1 MKLFTLLI
9 SAQMVVIAQSS
20 YADSFLRIG
29 TSSRTISLGQAVV
42 AMHGHPQSYL
52 FNPAGSALS
61 ENSIFSVLAVNQ
73 FSLADYYS
81 FSVTRPFSE
90 KLVLGFHGVGLL
102 IDHILERPDIHGI
115 SDIETRRDTI
125 RALVS
130 EGFSSF
136 SNRETAWTLTI
147 AKLFQY
153 NIDLGWQTNQIPLR
167 CPVGVNVRYIQK
179 SLHELNG
186 RGIGIDVG
194 GIIQVPLGEVLS
206 VSNIGLLT
214 VGGSMTN
221 IIGTKIFWS
230 SQKEDLIPMNF
241 IWGASYQQDLIF
253 APVTAEIFYQKDQR
267 LEKENQYG
275 LELAILKKI
284 YLRCGKDDVGQH
296 GGIGFEFIMFRK
308 NIDLGYSFLSHDLGK
323 AHRFDFTIG
332 LF

>member
-1 MKLFTLLI
+1 MKLLTLLI
-9 SAQMVVIAQSS
+9 SAQMVVMAQSS

-29 TSSRTISLGQAVV
+29 TSSKTISLGQAVV

-52 FNPAGSALS
+52 YNPAGSALS

>member
-1 MKLFTLLI
+1 MKLFVLLI
-9 SAQMVVIAQSS
+9 SVQVIIMAQSN

-42 AMHGHPQSYL
+42 SMSGHPQSYL
-52 FNPAGSALS
+52 YNPAGSALLKKS
-61 ENSIFSVLAVNQ
+61 EFSVLAVNQ
-73 FSLADYYS
+73 FSLSDYYS

-90 KLVLGFHGVGLL
+90 KMVLGFHGVGLL

-130 EGFSSF
+130 KGFSSF

-186 RGIGIDVG
+186 RGIGVDVG

-206 VSNIGLLT
+206 ISNIGLLT
-214 VGGSMTN
+214 VGGSVTN

-230 SQKEDLIPMNF
+230 SQKEDIIPMNF
-241 IWGASYQQDLIF
+241 IWGASYQQNLIF
-253 APVTAEIFYQKDQR
+253 APVTAEIIYQKDQR

-284 YLRCGKDDVGQH
+284 YLRCGKDDAGQH

-308 NIDLGYSFLSHDLGK
+308 KY
-323 AHRFDFTIG
+323 
-332 LF
+332 

>member
-1 MKLFTLLI
+1 MKLLTLLI
-9 SAQMVVIAQSS
+9 SVQMVVIAQSS

-52 FNPAGSALS
+52 YNPAGSALS
-61 ENSIFSVLAVNQ
+61 ENSIFSVLTVNQ

-81 FSVTRPFSE
+81 FSVTRPFAGE
-90 KLVLGFHGVGLL
+90 TVLGFHGVGLL

-130 EGFSSF
+130 KGFSSF
-136 SNRETAWTLTI
+136 SNREIAWTLTV

-186 RGIGIDVG
+186 RGIGVDVG
-194 GIIQVPLGEVLS
+194 GIIQVPFDEVLS
-206 VSNIGLLT
+206 MSNIGLLT
-214 VGGSMTN
+214 IGGSVTN

-230 SQKEDLIPMNF
+230 SQKEDIIPMNF

-267 LEKENQYG
+267 LEKENQFG
-275 LELAILKKI
+275 LELAIMKKI
-284 YLRCGKDDVGQH
+284 YLRCGKDDLGKH

>member
-1 MKLFTLLI
+1 MKLLTLLI
-9 SAQMVVIAQSS
+9 SAQMVVMAQSS

-52 FNPAGSALS
+52 YNPAGSALS

>member
-52 FNPAGSALS
+52 YNPAGSALS

>member
-1 MKLFTLLI
+1 MKLLTLLI
-9 SAQMVVIAQSS
+9 SAQMVVMAQSS

-52 FNPAGSALS
+52 YNPAGSALS

-323 AHRFDFTIG
+323 AHRFDFTVG

>member
-1 MKLFTLLI
+1 MKLLTLLI
-9 SAQMVVIAQSS
+9 SVQMIVMAQSS

-52 FNPAGSALS
+52 YNPAGSALS

-90 KLVLGFHGVGLL
+90 EMVLGFHGVGLF

-267 LEKENQYG
+267 LGEKNQYG
-275 LELAILKKI
+275 LELAILEKI
-284 YLRCGKDDVGQH
+284 CLRYGNDDAGQH
-296 GGIGFEFIMFRK
+296 GGVGFEFVMFKK

-323 AHRFDFTIG
+323 AHRFDFTVG
-332 LF
+332 LY

>member
-1 MKLFTLLI
+1 MKLLTLLI
-9 SAQMVVIAQSS
+9 SVQMVVIAQSS

-52 FNPAGSALS
+52 YNPAGSALS

-81 FSVTRPFSE
+81 FSVTRPFAGE
-90 KLVLGFHGVGLL
+90 TVLGFHGVGLL

-130 EGFSSF
+130 KGFSSF

-167 CPVGVNVRYIQK
+167 
-179 SLHELNG
+179 
-186 RGIGIDVG
+186 
-194 GIIQVPLGEVLS
+194 
-206 VSNIGLLT
+206 
-214 VGGSMTN
+214 
-221 IIGTKIFWS
+221 
-230 SQKEDLIPMNF
+230 
-241 IWGASYQQDLIF
+241 
-253 APVTAEIFYQKDQR
+253 
-267 LEKENQYG
+267 
-275 LELAILKKI
+275 
-284 YLRCGKDDVGQH
+284 
-296 GGIGFEFIMFRK
+296 
-308 NIDLGYSFLSHDLGK
+308 
-323 AHRFDFTIG
+323 
-332 LF
+332 

>member
-1 MKLFTLLI
+1 MKLLTLLI
-9 SAQMVVIAQSS
+9 SVQMVVIAQSS

-52 FNPAGSALS
+52 YNPAGSALS

-81 FSVTRPFSE
+81 FSVTRPFAGE
-90 KLVLGFHGVGLL
+90 TVLGFHGVGLL

-130 EGFSSF
+130 KGFSSF

-186 RGIGIDVG
+186 RGIGVDVG
-194 GIIQVPLGEVLS
+194 GIIQVPFDEVLS
-206 VSNIGLLT
+206 MSNIGLLT
-214 VGGSMTN
+214 IGGSVTN

-230 SQKEDLIPMNF
+230 SQKEDIIPMNF

-267 LEKENQYG
+267 LGKKNQYG

-284 YLRCGKDDVGQH
+284 YLRCGKDDAGQH

>member
-1 MKLFTLLI
+1 MKLLTLLI
-9 SAQMVVIAQSS
+9 SAQMVVMAQSS

-52 FNPAGSALS
+52 YNPAGSALS

-296 GGIGFEFIMFRK
+296 GGIGFEFIVFRK
-308 NIDLGYSFLSHDLGK
+308 NIDLGYSFLSRDLGK

>member
-1 MKLFTLLI
+1 MKLLTLLI
-9 SAQMVVIAQSS
+9 SVQMVVIAQSS

-52 FNPAGSALS
+52 YNPAGSALS
-61 ENSIFSVLAVNQ
+61 ENSIFSVLTVNQ

-81 FSVTRPFSE
+81 FSVTRPFAGE
-90 KLVLGFHGVGLL
+90 TVLGFHGVGLL
-102 IDHILERPDIHGI
+102 IYHILERPDIHGI

-130 EGFSSF
+130 KGFSSF
-136 SNRETAWTLTI
+136 SNREIAWTLTV

-186 RGIGIDVG
+186 RGIGVDVG
-194 GIIQVPLGEVLS
+194 GIIQVPFDEVLS
-206 VSNIGLLT
+206 MSNIGLLT
-214 VGGSMTN
+214 IGGSVTN

-230 SQKEDLIPMNF
+230 SQKEDIIPMNF

-267 LEKENQYG
+267 LEKENQFG
-275 LELAILKKI
+275 LELAIMKKI
-284 YLRCGKDDVGQH
+284 YLRCGKDDLGQH